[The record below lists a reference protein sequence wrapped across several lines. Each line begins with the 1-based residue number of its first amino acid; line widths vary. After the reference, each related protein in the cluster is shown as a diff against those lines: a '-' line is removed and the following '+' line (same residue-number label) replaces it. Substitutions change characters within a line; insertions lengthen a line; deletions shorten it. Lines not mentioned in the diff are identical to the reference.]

1 MIPRFKFV
9 APFAALALVLAAC
22 GPSATGSPGASGG
35 GGGGSISILAVW
47 ATGDA
52 EFESFQAMIAPF
64 TERTGIQIDYEGTR
78 DANQILST
86 RVQGGNPPDI
96 AGLPG
101 PGAMAE
107 FAREGALVALDDVVD
122 LDRMADEYGEN
133 WIELGSVD
141 DEVVGIFIKTAVKG
155 PIWYSPANFDAAGY
169 SLPETWDDLEAL
181 VEQIKT
187 DGTTPWCIGLGA
199 EAATGWPLT
208 DWIEDVLLRQAGPDV
223 YTQWYQGELP
233 WTSPEIKTAF
243 ETVGQW
249 AADDSYVSGGVNGEI
264 STTFQTGGDGLFA
277 DPPGCYL
284 HHQGSFITGLGAFA
298 DKEAGTDYDFFMT
311 PPIEQE
317 GVIAAGDLFGMFNDT
332 PEARQLMDYLTTAE
346 AQQIWVERGGALSPN
361 KNVSLDAY
369 PDDISRKSAEALVNT
384 ETVVFDGSD
393 NMPAEMVEG
402 FYVAILDYLQNPGNL
417 DAILQ
422 EADSVRESAY
432 GS

>member
-22 GPSATGSPGASGG
+22 GPSATGSPGASGV

-277 DPPGCYL
+277 DPPDCYL

>member
-1 MIPRFKFV
+1 
-9 APFAALALVLAAC
+9 
-22 GPSATGSPGASGG
+22 
-35 GGGGSISILAVW
+35 
-47 ATGDA
+47 
-52 EFESFQAMIAPF
+52 
-64 TERTGIQIDYEGTR
+64 
-78 DANQILST
+78 
-86 RVQGGNPPDI
+86 
-96 AGLPG
+96 
-101 PGAMAE
+101 
-107 FAREGALVALDDVVD
+107 LVALDDVVD

-277 DPPGCYL
+277 DPPDCYL